1 MMNVLLYGKLF
12 TKSGRWRMKEL
23 VARFGKAVKGVLT
36 GFDRIVFK
44 GTILP
49 LAHEDG
55 AMSFLSWR
63 GVLNRDYKKWMLAQ
77 TAALV
82 KAVDQYAR
90 EQSGRPIKPLST
102 WRTDKNEL
110 ARKRQKQ
117 AGIDAGLIGV
127 WSCLESCWSYRAHY
141 CAEKG
146 YPQLH
151 RYTTQCKHLY
161 LYFDHKDY
169 GWMNVRLQTWF
180 PYHIQIA
187 LNGREWLRR
196 RLETRHVDFL
206 RQGNKFL
213 HVEDYALAQRYLDQ
227 QLDRQWPHL
236 LKSFLPGA
244 FPTMTQTLGPHLSY
258 YWTLWQSEW
267 ATDLILEDAAELT
280 TTMDAILRHAW
291 ITGNSTRV
299 LRYLDRPLTKAGQP
313 FSNCPHEVMSRALE
327 FHDGLRIR
335 HWVDHNSVKAY
346 NQWNLLRI
354 ETTINQP
361 YMFKV
366 YRRAQGQP
374 RNAVKKLR
382 PLRKGVADI
391 PLRAQVS
398 QEVNDRFMD
407 ELSTFTN
414 KTPLSEL
421 LAPHVRSRTKGGRR
435 VRALDISGKDCEL
448 LQAISDPCFTVSGI
462 TNAALRKKL
471 CSTHWGAARTD
482 KQLSARVSRHLRL
495 LRDHGLI
502 RKLPNRHRYH
512 LTDKGR
518 QLTTALHAVLS
529 ASTEQLMQMAA

>member
-1 MMNVLLYGKLF
+1 
-12 TKSGRWRMKEL
+12 MKKL

-55 AMSFLSWR
+55 AMSFLRWR
-63 GVLNRDYKKWMLAQ
+63 GVLNRDYKKWMLTQ
-77 TAALV
+77 TDALI
-82 KAVDQYAR
+82 KAVDQYAK
-90 EQSGRPIKPLST
+90 EQSGRPITPLST
-102 WRTDKNEL
+102 WRHDKEQL
-110 ARKRQKQ
+110 ARKRQEQ
-117 AGIDAGLIGV
+117 TGIDTGLIGV
-127 WSCLESCWSYRAHY
+127 WSCLEGCWSYRANY

-196 RLETRHVDFL
+196 RLEARHVDFL

-213 HVEDYALAQRYLDQ
+213 HIEDYTLAQRFLNR
-227 QLDRQWPHL
+227 QLDRQWPQL
-236 LKSFLPGA
+236 LNSFLPSA
-244 FPTMTQTLGPHLSY
+244 FPTMPQTLGPHLSY

-267 ATDLILEDAAELT
+267 AADLILDNATDLT

-291 ITGNSTRV
+291 ITGNSTRI
-299 LRYLDRPLTKAGQP
+299 LRYLDRPLAKTGQP

-346 NQWNLLRI
+346 NQRNILRF

-374 RNAVKKLR
+374 RDARKTLR

-407 ELSTFTN
+407 ELSTFSN

-421 LAPHVRSRTKGGRR
+421 LNPHVRSRTKDGRR
-435 VRALDISGKDCEL
+435 VRALDISGKDREI
-448 LQAISDPCFTVSGI
+448 LQAISDSTFAVCGI
-462 TNAALRKKL
+462 TNAALRQKL
-471 CSTHWGAARTD
+471 SSTPWGVGRTD

-512 LTDKGR
+512 LTDQGR
-518 QLTTALHAVLS
+518 QLTTALSVMLS
-529 ASTEQLMQMAA
+529 ASTEQLLDMAA

>member
-1 MMNVLLYGKLF
+1 MDVLFFGNPF
-12 TKSGRWRMKEL
+12 TKTGRWRMKQL
-23 VARFGKAVKGVLT
+23 VARFGKVVKGVLT

-55 AMSFLSWR
+55 AMGFLRWR
-63 GVLNRDYKKWMLAQ
+63 GVLNRDYKKWMQAQ
-77 TAALV
+77 TDALV
-82 KAVDQYAR
+82 TAVDRHVRAQT
-90 EQSGRPIKPLST
+90 GRPIVPLST
-102 WRTDKNEL
+102 WRYDKEQL
-110 ARKRQKQ
+110 ARKQQ
-117 AGIDAGLIGV
+117 EQTGIDAGLIGA

-146 YPQLH
+146 YPQLR

-161 LYFDHKDY
+161 LYLDHEQY

-196 RLETRHVDFL
+196 RLEARGVDFL

-213 HVEDYALAQRYLDQ
+213 HIEDYSLGQRYLRQ

-236 LKSFLPGA
+236 LNSFLPIA
-244 FPTMTQTLGPHLSY
+244 FPTMSQTLGPHLSY

-267 ATDLILEDAAELT
+267 ATDLIMDTPAELT
-280 TTMDAILRHAW
+280 GTMASLLRHAW
-291 ITGNSTRV
+291 ITGNSANV
-299 LRYLDRPLTKAGQP
+299 LRYLGRPLTGAGK
-313 FSNCPHEVMSRALE
+313 PHASSTNEVMSRVLD
-327 FHDGLRIR
+327 FHDGLRVR
-335 HWVDHNSVKAY
+335 HWVGHNSVKVY
-346 NQWNLLRI
+346 NQQNVLRI
-354 ETTINQP
+354 ETTINMP
-361 YMFKV
+361 DMFRV

-374 RNAVKKLR
+374 PTARKKLR

-398 QEVNDRFMD
+398 QEINNRLMD
-407 ELSTFTN
+407 ELSAFSN
-414 KTPLSEL
+414 QTPLIDL
-421 LAPHVRSRTKGGRR
+421 LTLYVRARTQQGRR
-435 VRALDISGKDCEL
+435 VRALDLSGKDRLL
-448 LQAISDPCFTVSGI
+448 LQAISDPSFTVSGI
-462 TNAALRKKL
+462 TNVGLRKKL
-471 CSTHWGAARTD
+471 CGTFWGAGRTD

-512 LTDKGR
+512 LTDSGR
-518 QLTTALHAVLS
+518 QLTAALNAMLA
-529 ASTEQLMQMAA
+529 ASTEQLLDMAA

>member
-1 MMNVLLYGKLF
+1 MMNVLLYGNVFSK
-12 TKSGRWRMKEL
+12 TERWRMRPL

-55 AMSFLSWR
+55 AMSFLSGR
-63 GVLNRDYKKWMLAQ
+63 GVLNRDYKTWMQAQ

-82 KAVDQYAR
+82 TGVDRHVR
-90 EQSGRPIKPLST
+90 EQTGKPITPLST
-102 WRTDKNEL
+102 WRCDKEQL
-110 ARKRQKQ
+110 ARKRQEQ
-117 AGIDAGLIGV
+117 LGIDAGLIGA

-146 YPQLH
+146 YPQLR

-161 LYFDHKDY
+161 LYLDHEQY

-180 PYHIQIA
+180 PYHIQVA

-196 RLETRHVDFL
+196 RLEARGADFL

-213 HVEDYALAQRYLDQ
+213 HIEDYSLAQRYLCQ

-236 LKSFLPGA
+236 LNSFLPIA
-244 FPTMTQTLGPHLSY
+244 FPTMSQTLGPHLSY

-267 ATDLILEDAAELT
+267 ATDLIMGTPAELT
-280 TTMDAILRHAW
+280 STMASLLRHAW
-291 ITGNSTRV
+291 ITGNSANV
-299 LRYLDRPLTKAGQP
+299 LRYLGRPLTAAGKP
-313 FSNCPHEVMSRALE
+313 HGRSTHEVMSRVLA
-327 FHDGLRIR
+327 FHDGLRVR
-335 HWVDHNSVKAY
+335 HWVDHNSVKVY
-346 NQWNLLRI
+346 NEQNVLRI
-354 ETTINQP
+354 ETTINMP
-361 YMFKV
+361 NMFRV
-366 YRRAQGQP
+366 YRRAQGQSP
-374 RNAVKKLR
+374 KARKELR

-398 QEVNDRFMD
+398 QEVNNRLMD
-407 ELSTFTN
+407 ELSTFSDH
-414 KTPLSEL
+414 TPLLEL
-421 LAPHVRSRTKGGRR
+421 LTPYVRARTQQGHR
-435 VRALDISGKDCEL
+435 VRALDISGKDRLL
-448 LQAISDPCFTVSGI
+448 LQAISAPDFTVSGI
-462 TNAALRKKL
+462 TNADLRKKL
-471 CSTHWGAARTD
+471 RATPWGAGRTD

-502 RKLPNRHRYH
+502 RKLPSRHRYH

-518 QLTTALHAVLS
+518 QLTTALNAMLA
-529 ASTEQLMQMAA
+529 ASTEQLLNIAA

>member
-1 MMNVLLYGKLF
+1 
-12 TKSGRWRMKEL
+12 MKEL

-49 LAHEDG
+49 LAHEEG
-55 AMSFLSWR
+55 AMSFLRWR

-77 TAALV
+77 TEALIQ
-82 KAVDQYAR
+82 AVDRHAR
-90 EQSGRPIKPLST
+90 EQSGKPIVPLST
-102 WRTDKNEL
+102 WRADKDKL
-110 ARKRQKQ
+110 ARKRQEQ
-117 AGIDAGLIGV
+117 AGIDAGLIGA
-127 WSCLESCWSYRAHY
+127 WSCLEGCWSYRAHY

-146 YPQLH
+146 FPQLR

-161 LYFDHKDY
+161 LYFDHEDY

-196 RLETRHVDFL
+196 RLEARGMEFL

-213 HVEDYALAQRYLDQ
+213 YIDDYSLGQRFLNQ
-227 QLDRQWPHL
+227 QLDRQWPRL
-236 LKSFLPGA
+236 LNGFLATA
-244 FPTMTQTLGPHLSY
+244 FPTMAVTLGPHLSY

-267 ATDLILEDAAELT
+267 ATDLILDAPAELT
-280 TTMDAILRHAW
+280 ATMGSILRHAW
-291 ITGNSTRV
+291 ITGNSAGV
-299 LRYLDRPLTKAGQP
+299 LRYLGRPLTAAGKP
-313 FSNCPHEVMSRALE
+313 HVNCNNEVMSRVLD
-327 FHDGLRIR
+327 FHDGLRVR
-335 HWVDHNSVKAY
+335 HWVDHNSVKVY
-346 NQWNLLRI
+346 NEQNVLRI

-366 YRRAQGQP
+366 WRRAQGQAP
-374 RNAVKKLR
+374 KTRKKLR

-398 QEVNDRFMD
+398 QEVNDRLMD
-407 ELSTFTN
+407 QLSTFN
-414 KTPLSEL
+414 DQTPLIDL
-421 LAPHVRSRTKGGRR
+421 LTPYVRSRTQQGRR
-435 VRALDISGKDCEL
+435 VRALDIGGKDREL
-448 LQAISDPCFTVSGI
+448 LQAISEADFTVSGI
-462 TNAALRKKL
+462 TNIALRKKL
-471 CSTHWGAARTD
+471 SSTSWGVRRTD

-495 LRDHGLI
+495 LRDHGII

-518 QLTTALHAVLS
+518 QLTTALHAMLS
-529 ASTEQLMQMAA
+529 ASTEQLLNIAA